1 MRKYLIVMSI
11 SCWNTFSAE
20 IPILSPTGS
29 TDVTA
34 CNGSFTVRATG
45 TAGPFII
52 PILATQNSDAI
63 TFEGVEGDFL
73 IDGMCDGSYFVRVF
87 PDSYISCAEKIS

>member
-1 MRKYLIVMSI
+1 LIDFYTSL
-11 SCWNTFSAE
+11 SPE

-29 TDVTA
+29 TDATI
-34 CNGSFTVRATG
+34 CDGSFTVRATG
-45 TAGPFII
+45 TAGPFTIQ
-52 PILATQNSDAI
+52 ILATQNSDAI

-73 IDGMCDGSYFVRVF
+73 IDGIRVF